1 MSFLKNLFNA
11 APDKPTK
18 RYHTFTVK
26 CRKCG
31 ETIEGRVDLDNDLSV
46 EYESGGD
53 VYYAHKTLMGSNRC
67 FQRIEANFK
76 FNSSRKLLEQE
87 VTGGEFVS

>member
-1 MSFLKNLFNA
+1 
-11 APDKPTK
+11 
-18 RYHTFTVK
+18 
-26 CRKCG
+26 
-31 ETIEGRVDLDNDLSV
+31 V

-87 VTGGEFVS
+87 VSGGEFVS